1 MKIGFVLNHYDL
13 HQVPHIVPYAFE
25 MSRDY
30 DDCEVIIFSSSQAEE
45 EFARKIGH
53 GYPDHKVT
61 FKLFRVPPLISVVD
75 PLLSKVVFARKK
87 AVLKANLDELTKLD
101 VLVVP
106 EMTSLALQK
115 LPEMKNVKL
124 VFTGHGAG
132 DNREFGSFNERIG
145 KFDLCLMPGRKYAD
159 GLREVGFLPDDRY
172 AIAGYPKFE
181 AVKHLSSTKR
191 KLFKNDKPVV
201 VYNPH
206 HLPNYT
212 SWASMGEQVLD
223 YFYDN
228 DDYNLIFCPHVLL
241 FRRSLTKGARF
252 PKKYKNTP
260 NVIIDTG
267 SRNSV
272 DMTYLRSA
280 DIYIGDVSSQ
290 IYEFLEEPRPCVFLN
305 AHKVEW
311 QNDPSY
317 LQWRF
322 GELIDDATDL
332 GPALARASET
342 HGEYAGFQKE
352 CFEHTFAV
360 SKRTAGS
367 RGAEIIAEFA
377 RSGTVADKWL

>member
-1 MKIGFVLNHYDL
+1 MKIGFILNHYDL

-25 MSRDY
+25 LSRDY
-30 DDCEVIIFSSSQAEE
+30 DDCEVVIFSSSQAEE

-53 GYPDHKVT
+53 GYPGHKCT
-61 FKLFRVPPLISVVD
+61 FKLLHVPSLISAID
-75 PLLSKVVFARKK
+75 PLLSKLVFARKK
-87 AVLKANLDELTKLD
+87 AVLKDNLEALSQFE

-106 EMTSLALQK
+106 EMTSLVLQK
-115 LPEMKNVKL
+115 LSEMKNVKL

-159 GLREVGFLPDDRY
+159 GLREAGHLPDNRY

-181 AVKHLSSTKR
+181 AVKHLASSKR
-191 KLFKNDKPVV
+191 KLFENDKPVV

-212 SWASMGEQVLD
+212 SWAIMGEKILD
-223 YFYDN
+223 FFYEN
-228 DDYNLIFCPHVLL
+228 DDFNLVFCPHVLL
-241 FRRSLTKGARF
+241 FRRSWTKGAKF
-252 PKKYKNTP
+252 PRKYKNTP
-260 NVIIDTG
+260 NVIIDIG

-290 IYEFLEEPRPCVFLN
+290 IYEFLEEPRPCIFLN
-305 AHKVEW
+305 AHQVDWE
-311 QNDPSY
+311 DDISY

-322 GELIDDATDL
+322 GQLIENADDL
-332 GPALARASET
+332 GQALNRALET
-342 HGEYAGFQKE
+342 HPQYVDFQKS
-352 CFEHTFAV
+352 CFQHTFAV
-360 SKRTAGS
+360 SERTAGS
-367 RGAEIIAEFA
+367 RGAEIIVEFA
-377 RSGTVADKWL
+377 RTGKVAPDWL